1 MSGVNTGIVKVTDDE
16 VTQVDYYAKAKHYD
30 TLWGTGNMGFGYYPH
45 LALSRGPGTEVIL
58 DYHTASVNLTERM
71 CDMAGIKPTDK
82 VLYLG
87 AGRGAPCLWIARAT
101 GAHVIGLDITPEN
114 IEQAKN
120 HAMAH
125 PDLKVEY
132 VVGSFTELPAEIVA
146 KGPYDVVA
154 SRVSFCHVHE
164 ELDKCFAEVKRVLKP
179 VTGRAIIND
188 YIGCDDEASADTIE
202 NVYKRLHFSKLHGGK
217 MWRKIADASGLTTVE
232 YEDLS
237 DHMGYGYSQLAASA
251 EEHGFKSADGA
262 LLADNYHKS
271 SAAAYNREIGLNT
284 ALMRVKGPN
293 GWSKL

>member
-1 MSGVNTGIVKVTDDE
+1 MAGVTKGIVKVTDDE

-45 LALSRGPGTEVIL
+45 LALSRGPGTNVVL
-58 DYHTASVNLTERM
+58 DYDKASINLTERM
-71 CDMAGIKPTDK
+71 CNMAGIQASDK

-87 AGRGAPCLWIARAT
+87 AGRGAPCLWLAKAT

-114 IEQAKN
+114 IEQARH
-120 HAMAH
+120 HAKAH
-125 PDLKVEY
+125 PDLNVEY
-132 VVGSFTELPAEIVA
+132 VVGSFTDLPKEVVA
-146 KGPYDVVA
+146 QGPFDVVA

-164 ELDKCFAEVKRVLKP
+164 ELDKCFSEVKRVLKP

-188 YIGCDDEASADTIE
+188 YIGCDDEVSTDTIE

-217 MWRKIADASGLTTVE
+217 MWRKIADEAGLTITQ

-237 DHMGYGYSQLAASA
+237 EHMGFGYSQLAASA
-251 EEHGFKSADGA
+251 RQHGFKSADGA
-262 LLADNYHKS
+262 LLADNYQKS
-271 SAAAYNREIGLNT
+271 SDAAYNREIGLNT
-284 ALMRVKGPN
+284 ALMRVKGAN

>member
-1 MSGVNTGIVKVTDDE
+1 
-16 VTQVDYYAKAKHYD
+16 
-30 TLWGTGNMGFGYYPH
+30 
-45 LALSRGPGTEVIL
+45 
-58 DYHTASVNLTERM
+58 M